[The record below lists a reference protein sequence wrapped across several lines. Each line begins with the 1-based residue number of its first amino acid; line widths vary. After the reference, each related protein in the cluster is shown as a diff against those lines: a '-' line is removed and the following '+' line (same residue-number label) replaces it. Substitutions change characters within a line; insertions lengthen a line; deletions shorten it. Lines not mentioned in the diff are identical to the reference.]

1 MDGVGIGMPMMV
13 RTAIAS
19 RSRLAIRASQN
30 RVHSDRH
37 PSAVRSGMPLHFLTV
52 SSITGI
58 AAGLGALLEHPHGHI
73 AAGVRWL
80 PCAGVALYF
89 LNAAIGGII
98 IRRPLHWL
106 FAWGL
111 PGTAAPVVL
120 AAVGGGL
127 RGVLLAWLLVAIV
140 SWQAAYVWLVRRRA
154 AATSATATSG

>member
-58 AAGLGALLEHPHGHI
+58 AAGLGALLEHSHGHV

-80 PCAGVALYF
+80 LCAGVALYL

-98 IRRPLHWL
+98 IRPPLHRL
-106 FAWGL
+106 FPRGL
-111 PGTAAPVVL
+111 PGTAAPPGL
-120 AAVGGGL
+120 AAGGGGL
-127 RGVLLAWLLVAIV
+127 PRGLLAWPPGASV
-140 SWQAAYVWLVRRRA
+140 
-154 AATSATATSG
+154 